1 MNVEELDIFIEEIKI
16 DELRKNEDQTTNDQ
30 PTKSTGAVRKIPGS
44 IGPNATKDYMP
55 NNLQKTVDLINK
67 NYRVV
72 VILRYVDR
80 QFLNDWIINI
90 DYFSEDFL
98 EVEKVS

>member
-16 DELRKNEDQTTNDQ
+16 DELRKNEDRIANEQQ
-30 PTKSTGAVRKIPGS
+30 PKSTGAVRKSPGS

-67 NYRVV
+67 NFRVV
-72 VILRYVDR
+72 VILRY
-80 QFLNDWIINI
+80 
-90 DYFSEDFL
+90 E
-98 EVEKVS
+98 E